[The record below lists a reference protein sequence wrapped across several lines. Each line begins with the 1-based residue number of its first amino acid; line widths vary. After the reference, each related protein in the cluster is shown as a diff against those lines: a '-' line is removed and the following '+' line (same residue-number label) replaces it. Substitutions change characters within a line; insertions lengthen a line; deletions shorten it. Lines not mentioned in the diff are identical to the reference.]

1 MLGYDVT
8 MSDPL
13 VSVVI
18 PTYRRPEN
26 LKRCIWSVL
35 NQTYANVEVYV
46 VDDNDPDTEARLE
59 TERIMKTFAD
69 NAKVNYIQHE
79 HNKNGSAARNTG
91 WRRSKG
97 KYVTFLDDDDEIAES
112 RIEKQVRY
120 LEALD
125 DTWGMCYTGYQ
136 VIKETG
142 EKRVS
147 SEKRSG
153 NCYVDALM
161 RTMYICAG
169 SNLFLRRSV
178 VEEIGGFDES
188 FMRNQDIEF
197 LARAAEKYKLAYIDE
212 CLLTIHQE
220 GKREISFEKIDSYA
234 KYYIGKFQERID
246 SLPEKDRERVI
257 SVLSLERC
265 RVAFMAK
272 EYSAGIRILKGNRVK
287 IRYILRYARYI
298 LDRLITHKSY
308 GFDGL

>member
-97 KYVTFLDDDDEIAES
+97 KYITFLDDDDEIMD
-112 RIEKQVRY
+112 RKIEKQVKC

-136 VIKETG
+136 VVKETG
-142 EKRVS
+142 EKQVS
-147 SEKRSG
+147 FEKRSG

-161 RTMYICAG
+161 RTLFMGSG
-169 SNLFLRRSV
+169 SNLFLRKNV
-178 VEEIGGFDES
+178 VDEIGGYDES
-188 FMRNQDIEF
+188 FLRNQDIEF
-197 LARAAEKYKLAYIDE
+197 LVRAAERYKLAYIDE
-212 CLLTIHQE
+212 CLLLIHQE
-220 GKREISFEKIDSYA
+220 GKREISFEKIDTFA
-234 KYYIGKFQERID
+234 KYYICKFQERID
-246 SLPEKDRERVI
+246 KLSDEERERVT

-272 EYSAGIRILKGNRVK
+272 KYSTGIKILSSNHVK
-287 IRYILRYARYI
+287 IRYLMRYI
-298 LDRLITHKSY
+298 KYIINRIITHKSY
-308 GFDGL
+308 GFNGL